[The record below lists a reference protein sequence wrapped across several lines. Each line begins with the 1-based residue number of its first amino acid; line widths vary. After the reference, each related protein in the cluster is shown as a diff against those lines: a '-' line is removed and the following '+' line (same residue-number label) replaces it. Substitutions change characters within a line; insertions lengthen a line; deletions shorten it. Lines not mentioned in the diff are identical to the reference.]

1 MGGMNSGRKRM
12 SANEMKAR
20 HERFAAALEAF
31 RSVTQAAQHSG
42 LSRQWG
48 YEVAKR
54 LGWKRG
60 RWGRVVRKES
70 KWENLEPSRPL

>member
-1 MGGMNSGRKRM
+1 MGGVNSGRKKM

-20 HERFAAALEAF
+20 HERFAVALEAF
-31 RSVTQAAQHSG
+31 QSVTQAAQHCG

-54 LGWKRG
+54 LGWERG
-60 RWGRVVRKES
+60 GWGRVVRKGERIGVG
-70 KWENLEPSRPL
+70 EP